1 MRATS
6 ASLRRPPPL
15 SVQDPGQPT
24 PSERIAN
31 NYSPWARGLSPRTL
45 EAFFPGGIKPG
56 ALGPLPVAEWD
67 QVDDSVM
74 EQGVPE
80 ADGVITAARRRIAF
94 MPLELFD
101 NTEYE
106 MHSPEEWVQL
116 AQQQGG
122 YSAET
127 LMYQSGSGAYVWV
140 PCRVT
145 SWDPVARAF
154 EVQFQAHGP
163 AAGVQTAPNG
173 HTGLANGSGKGG
185 AQQDAPG
192 GRDLAGGLTKKLV
205 KRLNLRFKAENPA
218 VFDARVGSA
227 KAARKVAES
236 ELRLLFYLDALEPG
250 VEEVLTTYDFHT
262 ALTPLPLL
270 PQVPGLRPEVLDPV
284 GRVLLEDAAD
294 YYERAVKAAILNYRS
309 LQQSMQ
315 PAP

>member
-1 MRATS
+1 
-6 ASLRRPPPL
+6 
-15 SVQDPGQPT
+15 
-24 PSERIAN
+24 
-31 NYSPWARGLSPRTL
+31 
-45 EAFFPGGIKPG
+45 
-56 ALGPLPVAEWD
+56 
-67 QVDDSVM
+67 
-74 EQGVPE
+74 
-80 ADGVITAARRRIAF
+80 

-227 KAARKVAES
+227 KAAREVAES

-250 VEEVLTTYDFHT
+250 VEEPRLHDFVDLRRWSGTHLFI
-262 ALTPLPLL
+262 AQPLL
-270 PQVPGLRPEVLDPV
+270 LGALLQLEQIAATVAGQPLWCLSEALEEFRLSIDASDFMASEAGPPPYPLERFEALQHSHLRQVTHFIKLKLKQ
-284 GRVLLEDAAD
+284 
-294 YYERAVKAAILNYRS
+294 AVQVTQAPA
-309 LQQSMQ
+309 LQQLLYGGQ
-315 PAP
+315 AQ